1 VFFCQKAENMLL
13 YLITEDDNNQGVAV
27 VKDYEG
33 VFERFSFDP
42 NGKLATFTQEDF
54 DKLDLEKLK
63 QTGKYK
69 FIMQVKE
76 DEISN
81 IDELGE
87 FI

>member
-1 VFFCQKAENMLL
+1 MLL